1 MTIAQRMIALIATSI
16 VCLVLLSSVSYYQ
29 MDKVYKQANYGN
41 TNVVPSI
48 EKLSGAA
55 ITFFRSRG
63 QVFSHVINT
72 EQEAY
77 AGIEKSI
84 SESFAEIDK
93 QLKDYEAIISSSED
107 KRLLE
112 DEKAILNEYRKTV
125 DPILKM
131 SRDFYKEK
139 AFQEI
144 QAAWPI
150 GEKLTR
156 AFATHTAFNEK
167 SGAQKGAEAVVT
179 KDSATW
185 ITIAV
190 LLGALAALLIIGF
203 TTLRSLT
210 KRLAQANQA
219 ARQISSGDLTSSD
232 KLVLASSD
240 EIGQFLRSMD
250 KMRRDLAQTVGDIV
264 TNAENVANSA
274 QQLSASAKQV
284 SNSTENQTSSTAAA
298 AAAVEEMTVS
308 IEHIGASAEEASQQ
322 ATAAGEMAADSEK
335 TVGTA
340 STRITQVA
348 DQVEHTANQ
357 MQILSEQVQQIGS
370 ITVVIRDVA
379 DQTNL
384 LALNAAIEAARAGQ
398 QGRGFAVVAD
408 EVRKLAERTTASVQ
422 KISSVISTIQEGAT
436 AVVSSMQSSQKV
448 VAEVVVA
455 AENASKSM
463 GEICTST
470 NMMQQSIESISN
482 ALREQKT
489 SSADLARNV
498 ESIARMSDDN
508 SVAVDSVAETVQQLV
523 EFSDNLKS
531 SVSRFRL

>member
-16 VCLVLLSSVSYYQ
+16 VCLLVLSGVSYYQ
-29 MDKVYKQANYGN
+29 MDKVYAQANYGN
-41 TNVVPSI
+41 TQVVPSI
-48 EKLSGAA
+48 EKLSAAA
-55 ITFFRSRG
+55 IAFLRTRG
-63 QVFSHVINT
+63 QVFSHVINN
-72 EQEAY
+72 EQDAY
-77 AGIEKSI
+77 APIEKSI

-93 QLKDYEAIISSSED
+93 QLKDYEAIITDSED
-107 KRLLE
+107 KRLLD
-112 DEKAILNEYRKTV
+112 DEKAILNEYRKSV

-150 GEKLTR
+150 GEKLTK
-156 AFATHTAFNEK
+156 AFAAHTAFNEK
-167 SGAQKGAEAVVT
+167 SGAQKGQEAIAT

-185 ITIAV
+185 ISITL
-190 LLGALAALLIIGF
+190 LLGALAALLLIGIG
-203 TTLRSLT
+203 TLRSLS
-210 KRLAQANQA
+210 KRLAQANEA
-219 ARQISSGDLTSSD
+219 ARQISSGDLTTSD
-232 KLVLASSD
+232 KLAITSSD
-240 EIGQFLRSMD
+240 EIGQFLNSMD

-264 TNAENVANSA
+264 LNAENVAASA
-274 QQLSASAKQV
+274 QQLSASAQQV
-284 SNSTENQTSSTAAA
+284 SNSSENQTSSTAAA

-308 IEHIGASAEEASQQ
+308 IDHIGASAEEASQQ
-322 ATAAGEMAADSEK
+322 AAAAGEMAADSEK

-348 DQVEHTANQ
+348 DQVEHTAGQ
-357 MQILSEQVQQIGS
+357 MQILSQQVQQIGS

-384 LALNAAIEAARAGQ
+384 LALNAAIEAARAGE

-408 EVRKLAERTTASVQ
+408 EVKKLAERTTASVQ
-422 KISSVISTIQEGAT
+422 KISSVISTIQDGAT
-436 AVVSSMQSSQKV
+436 AAVSSMQSSQRV
-448 VAEVVVA
+448 VAEVVVS
-455 AENASKSM
+455 AENASRSM

-470 NMMQQSIESISN
+470 SMMQRSIVSISD

-508 SVAVDSVAETVQQLV
+508 SVAVDSVAQTVQQLV
-523 EFSDNLKS
+523 EFSHNLKS

>member
-16 VCLVLLSSVSYYQ
+16 ACLLLLSSVSYYQ
-29 MDKVYKQANYGN
+29 MDKVYSQANYGN
-41 TNVVPSI
+41 TNVVPGI

-55 ITFFRSRG
+55 IAFFRSRG

-72 EQEAY
+72 EQDAY

-93 QLKDYEAIISSSED
+93 QLNDYGAIISDSED

-112 DEKAILNEYRKTV
+112 DEKAILIEYRKTV

-144 QAAWPI
+144 QNASPI
-150 GEKLTR
+150 GEKLTK
-156 AFATHTAFNEK
+156 AFAAHTAFSEK
-167 SGAQKGAEAVVT
+167 AGAQKGAEAVGA
-179 KDSATW
+179 KNSATR

-190 LLGALAALLIIGF
+190 FLGALAALLLIGF

-210 KRLAQANQA
+210 RRLAQANAA
-219 ARQISSGDLTSSD
+219 ARKISSGDLTSED
-232 KLVLASSD
+232 RLENTSSD
-240 EIGQFLRSMD
+240 EIGQFLQAMD
-250 KMRRDLAQTVGDIV
+250 TMRKDLAQTVGDIV
-264 TNAENVANSA
+264 SNAENVANSA
-274 QQLSASAKQV
+274 QQLSASAMQV
-284 SNSTENQTSSTAAA
+284 SNSTENQTASTAAA

-308 IEHIGASAEEASQQ
+308 IDHIGVSAEDASQRA
-322 ATAAGEMAADSEK
+322 ATAGDIAADSEK
-335 TVGTA
+335 TVSMA
-340 STRITQVA
+340 SAQITQVA
-348 DQVEHTANQ
+348 NQVEHTAGQ
-357 MQILSEQVQQIGS
+357 MQTLSEQVQQIGS
-370 ITVVIRDVA
+370 ITVVIHDVA

-384 LALNAAIEAARAGQ
+384 LALNAAIEAARAGE

-408 EVRKLAERTTASVQ
+408 EVKKLAERTTASVQ
-422 KISSVISTIQEGAT
+422 KISAVIATIQEGAT
-436 AVVSSMQSSQKV
+436 AAVSSMQSSRAV
-448 VAEVVVA
+448 VAKVVVA

-470 NMMQQSIESISN
+470 TMVQQSIESISD

-489 SSADLARNV
+489 SSTDLARNV
-498 ESIARMSDDN
+498 ETIARMSDDN
-508 SVAVDSVAETVQQLV
+508 SVAVDSVAATVQQLV
-523 EFSDNLKS
+523 EFSGNLKS